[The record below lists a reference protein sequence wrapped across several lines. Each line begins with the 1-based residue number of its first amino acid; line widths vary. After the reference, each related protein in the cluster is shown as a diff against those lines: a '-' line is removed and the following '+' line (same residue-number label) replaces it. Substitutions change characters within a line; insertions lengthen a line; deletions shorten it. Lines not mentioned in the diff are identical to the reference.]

1 MYILFFVYNGY
12 STPTT
17 SIIKVSDDTN
27 AAKETTLFNRPQQS
41 FTYTSETKEPKPTID
56 PSKLTQD
63 KHELQKEIEHLFEAL
78 LNAEEKLEVA
88 EQDKLKKQKAKTKAA
103 ELKNVEDI
111 MDNPITEVSADEE
124 QNEMT
129 EEKVEEQELETE
141 NIDANEKDFNPD
153 YHPDWDDQKKE
164 IMSYIYTASIT
175 DETLFARA
183 RFFHNLFLQ
192 IKECK
197 PSIKPLNRYYK
208 GIGTQGSTSM
218 QEPYM
223 TYEELNN
230 YLITTNQDMY
240 NLKYN
245 HKKLLRKLPQT
256 LPEGIYQKDSRGIVY
271 VGGKKYSWLTTLSIL
286 NIRQTGCTLPIE
298 VLIPKYDEYELKLCR
313 DFFPKYN
320 AKCVYLPRLVGEEIF
335 EENNFK
341 GYQYKSLALAFSS
354 FEDVILLDADNSPLR
369 NPTELFDSAPFKE
382 TGLILWPDF
391 WKRTT
396 KPAYY
401 DIIGFDI
408 DDTKV
413 RDLGYHEYGRKYKSV
428 SPPDTPLYHHLE
440 KTLPDPTSE
449 SGQLVISKKHH
460 IRSVILSLYYNTY
473 GPDYYYPL
481 LSQGAFGQGD
491 KETFI
496 AAAHALKEKYYT
508 VKKRLISLGNMR
520 NNHYS
525 ANAMGQFNPIQDYD
539 IFSRYTESAEDVS
552 ETPDIFFVHANRP
565 KMDPWILKNEGT
577 IFEAETGK
585 RNRLYG
591 EKFIQTANFDFELRM
606 WGIMKQLLC
615 DDQLQFLT
623 FSENNVATADVCEEV
638 LKQLRY
644 LENNEQADQ
653 INVEPEPLAEQES
666 EETENEAQGN

>member
-1 MYILFFVYNGY
+1 MIRKNIYSKFIVIATSLSITVYILFFVYNGY

-240 NLKYN
+240 N
-245 HKKLLRKLPQT
+245 
-256 LPEGIYQKDSRGIVY
+256 
-271 VGGKKYSWLTTLSIL
+271 
-286 NIRQTGCTLPIE
+286 
-298 VLIPKYDEYELKLCR
+298 
-313 DFFPKYN
+313 
-320 AKCVYLPRLVGEEIF
+320 
-335 EENNFK
+335 
-341 GYQYKSLALAFSS
+341 
-354 FEDVILLDADNSPLR
+354 
-369 NPTELFDSAPFKE
+369 
-382 TGLILWPDF
+382 
-391 WKRTT
+391 
-396 KPAYY
+396 
-401 DIIGFDI
+401 
-408 DDTKV
+408 
-413 RDLGYHEYGRKYKSV
+413 
-428 SPPDTPLYHHLE
+428 
-440 KTLPDPTSE
+440 
-449 SGQLVISKKHH
+449 
-460 IRSVILSLYYNTY
+460 
-473 GPDYYYPL
+473 
-481 LSQGAFGQGD
+481 
-491 KETFI
+491 
-496 AAAHALKEKYYT
+496 
-508 VKKRLISLGNMR
+508 
-520 NNHYS
+520 
-525 ANAMGQFNPIQDYD
+525 
-539 IFSRYTESAEDVS
+539 
-552 ETPDIFFVHANRP
+552 
-565 KMDPWILKNEGT
+565 
-577 IFEAETGK
+577 
-585 RNRLYG
+585 
-591 EKFIQTANFDFELRM
+591 
-606 WGIMKQLLC
+606 
-615 DDQLQFLT
+615 
-623 FSENNVATADVCEEV
+623 
-638 LKQLRY
+638 
-644 LENNEQADQ
+644 
-653 INVEPEPLAEQES
+653 
-666 EETENEAQGN
+666 